1 MIKIT
6 SLCPI
11 KAITGLECPGCGIT
25 RMFVALFHGNIYQ
38 AFRYNPLVFIELP
51 IIFILLFLY
60 KYKKEYRKVI
70 NILFTILLI
79 VTIVYGVLRNI
90 PMFYFLAP
98 TQV

>member
-1 MIKIT
+1 MTIT

-11 KAITGLECPGCGIT
+11 KALTGLNCPGCGIT

-51 IIFILLFLY
+51 IIAILILLYRFN
-60 KYKKEYRKVI
+60 KKSRKVV
-70 NILFTILLI
+70 NILFIVLLVI
-79 VTIVYGVLRNI
+79 TVVYGVLRNI
-90 PMFYFLAP
+90 PFFYFLAP

>member
-6 SLCPI
+6 SLCPV
-11 KAITGLECPGCGIT
+11 KAITGLDCPGCGIT

-51 IIFILLFLY
+51 ILLILIILY
-60 KYKKEYRKVI
+60 NHKKEYRKVI
-70 NILFTILLI
+70 NIIFIILVVI
-79 VTIVYGVLRNI
+79 TIVYGVLRNI

-98 TQV
+98 TEV

>member
-11 KAITGLECPGCGIT
+11 KTITGLDCPGCGIT

-51 IIFILLFLY
+51 IIFILLVLY
-60 KYKKEYRKVI
+60 KFKKEYRKVI
-70 NILFTILLI
+70 NIIFIVLLI
-79 VTIVYGVLRNI
+79 ITIVYGVLRNI

-98 TQV
+98 TEV

>member
-11 KAITGLECPGCGIT
+11 KTITGLDCPGCGIT
-25 RMFVALFHGNIYQ
+25 RMFVALFYGNIYQ

-51 IIFILLFLY
+51 IIFILLVLY
-60 KYKKEYRKVI
+60 KFKKEYRKVI
-70 NILFTILLI
+70 NIIFIVLLI
-79 VTIVYGVLRNI
+79 ITIVYGVLRNI

-98 TQV
+98 TEV

>member
-1 MIKIT
+1 MTIT

-11 KAITGLECPGCGIT
+11 KALTGLNCPGCGIT

-51 IIFILLFLY
+51 IIAILFLLY
-60 KYKKEYRKVI
+60 RFNKKSRKVV
-70 NILFTILLI
+70 NILFIILLVI
-79 VTIVYGVLRNI
+79 TIVYGVLRNI
-90 PMFYFLAP
+90 PIFYFLAP

>member
-1 MIKIT
+1 MTIT

-11 KAITGLECPGCGIT
+11 KALTGLNCPGCGIT

-51 IIFILLFLY
+51 IIAILILLYRFN
-60 KYKKEYRKVI
+60 KKSRKVV
-70 NILFTILLI
+70 NILFIILLVI
-79 VTIVYGVLRNI
+79 TIVYGVLRNI
-90 PMFYFLAP
+90 PFFYFLAP

>member
-1 MIKIT
+1 MTIT

-11 KAITGLECPGCGIT
+11 KALTGLNCPGCGIT

-51 IIFILLFLY
+51 IIAILILLYRFN
-60 KYKKEYRKVI
+60 KKSRKVV
-70 NILFTILLI
+70 NILFIVLLVI
-79 VTIVYGVLRNI
+79 TVVYGVLRNI
-90 PMFYFLAP
+90 PIFYFLAP

>member
-51 IIFILLFLY
+51 IIFILLVLY
-60 KYKKEYRKVI
+60 KFKKEYRKVI
-70 NILFTILLI
+70 NIIFIVLLI
-79 VTIVYGVLRNI
+79 ITIVYGVLRNI

-98 TQV
+98 TQL

>member
-1 MIKIT
+1 MTIT

-11 KAITGLECPGCGIT
+11 KALTGLNCPGCGIT

-51 IIFILLFLY
+51 IIAILILLYRFN
-60 KYKKEYRKVI
+60 KKSRKVV
-70 NILFTILLI
+70 NILFIILLVI
-79 VTIVYGVLRNI
+79 TVVYGVLRNI
-90 PMFYFLAP
+90 PFFYFLAP

>member
-51 IIFILLFLY
+51 ILIILILLY
-60 KYKKEYRKVI
+60 KFNKKSRKVV
-70 NILFTILLI
+70 NILFVILLVI
-79 VTIVYGVLRNI
+79 TIVYGVLRNI

-98 TQV
+98 TEV

>member
-6 SLCPI
+6 SLCPV
-11 KAITGLECPGCGIT
+11 KAITGLDCHGCGIT

-51 IIFILLFLY
+51 ILLILIILY
-60 KYKKEYRKVI
+60 IHKKEYRKVI
-70 NILFTILLI
+70 NIIFIILVVI
-79 VTIVYGVLRNI
+79 TIVYGVLRNI

-98 TQV
+98 TEV

>member
-1 MIKIT
+1 MTIT

-11 KAITGLECPGCGIT
+11 KALTGLNCPGCGIT

-51 IIFILLFLY
+51 IIAILILLYRFN
-60 KYKKEYRKVI
+60 KKSRKVV
-70 NILFTILLI
+70 NILFIILL
-79 VTIVYGVLRNI
+79 VMTIVYGVLRNI
-90 PMFYFLAP
+90 PFFYFLAP

>member
-1 MIKIT
+1 MTIT

-11 KAITGLECPGCGIT
+11 KALTGLNCPGCGIT

-51 IIFILLFLY
+51 IIAILILLYRFN
-60 KYKKEYRKVI
+60 KKSRKVV
-70 NILFTILLI
+70 NILFIILLVI
-79 VTIVYGVLRNI
+79 TVVYGMLRNI
-90 PMFYFLAP
+90 PFFYFLAP

>member
-51 IIFILLFLY
+51 IIFILLVLY
-60 KYKKEYRKVI
+60 KFKKEYRKVI
-70 NILFTILLI
+70 NIIFIVLLI
-79 VTIVYGVLRNI
+79 ITIVYGVLRNI

-98 TQV
+98 TEV

>member
-1 MIKIT
+1 MTIT
-6 SLCPI
+6 SLCPV
-11 KAITGLECPGCGIT
+11 KALTGLNCPGCGIT

-51 IIFILLFLY
+51 ILVILILLY
-60 KYKKEYRKVI
+60 KFNKKSRKVV
-70 NILFTILLI
+70 NVLFIILLVI
-79 VTIVYGVLRNI
+79 TIVYGILRNI